1 MGVSMIL
8 RYLKSSLNMVFGR
21 ILAWDENSVMAIIT
35 IIRRISKK
43 TVVSVNLDDGF
54 LSNIFLP

>member
-1 MGVSMIL
+1 
-8 RYLKSSLNMVFGR
+8 MVFGR